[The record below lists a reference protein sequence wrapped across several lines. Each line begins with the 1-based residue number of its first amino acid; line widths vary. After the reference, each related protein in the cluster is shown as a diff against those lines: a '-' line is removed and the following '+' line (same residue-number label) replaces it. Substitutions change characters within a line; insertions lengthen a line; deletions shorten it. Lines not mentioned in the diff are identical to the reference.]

1 MADVQRLEGVADGD
15 PALARAPI
23 MEMARVL
30 GQLLRNEARID
41 QLEVETGG
49 QQRQRVDLW
58 RRTNLQAIEGAEQVI
73 AAVPATELDEATV
86 QILIAA
92 GYANNLADEAW
103 DVGVKDA
110 AARLALLLR
119 SALPV
124 VARKAGVDLEAFGA
138 EHYGQSA
145 RDWPFHPVRGA
156 AEARPAADARPA
168 RRLEPVAA
176 SDSGPSTAA
185 SSAAHGQAEAAI
197 MAARKVAAEATSG
210 IA

>member
-1 MADVQRLEGVADGD
+1 MADVQKFEGVADGD
-15 PALARAPI
+15 PTLSKAPI

-41 QLEVETGG
+41 QLEVQSGG

-58 RRTNLQAIEGAEQVI
+58 RHTNLQAIEGAEQVI
-73 AAVPATELDEATV
+73 AAVPAAELDEAV
-86 QILIAA
+86 IQILIAA

-103 DVGVKDA
+103 DVGLKDS

-124 VARKAGVDLEAFGA
+124 VARAAGVDLAEFGA
-138 EHYGQSA
+138 EHYGQGA
-145 RDWPFHPVRGA
+145 RDWPFHPVRSGA
-156 AEARPAADARPA
+156 DGRPA

-176 SDSGPSTAA
+176 AEA
-185 SSAAHGQAEAAI
+185 SPAGSETNGRAEVAGSAARQI
-197 MAARKVAAEATSG
+197 ARDATAG

>member
-1 MADVQRLEGVADGD
+1 MADVRTIEGVTDGD
-15 PALARAPI
+15 PAFGKAPI
-23 MEMARVL
+23 MDMARVL
-30 GQLLRNEARID
+30 TRLLRNEARID
-41 QLEVETGG
+41 QLEVQPGDQQG
-49 QQRQRVDLW
+49 QPVDLW
-58 RRTNLQAIEGAEQVI
+58 RRTNLQAIDGAERVI

-103 DVGVKDA
+103 DEDLKDT

-124 VARKAGVDLEAFGA
+124 VARAAGVDLEEFRA

-145 RDWPFHPVRGA
+145 RDWPFHPVRA
-156 AEARPAADARPA
+156 AGEGRPA

-176 SDSGPSTAA
+176 TETGPTKAA
-185 SSAAHGQAEAAI
+185 TSVANDQAEAAGLT
-197 MAARKVAAEATSG
+197 ARRVAAAATSG

>member
-1 MADVQRLEGVADGD
+1 MADVRTIEGVTDGD
-15 PALARAPI
+15 PTFSKAPI
-23 MEMARVL
+23 MDMARVL
-30 GQLLRNEARID
+30 TQLLRDEARID
-41 QLEVETGG
+41 QLEVQSGG
-49 QQRQRVDLW
+49 QQGQPVDLW
-58 RRTNLQAIEGAEQVI
+58 RRTNLQAIDGAEQVI

-103 DVGVKDA
+103 DVDLKDT

-124 VARKAGVDLEAFGA
+124 VARSAGVDLEEFRA
-138 EHYGQSA
+138 EHYGQST
-145 RDWPFHPVRGA
+145 RDWPFHPVRA
-156 AEARPAADARPA
+156 AGEGRPA

-176 SDSGPSTAA
+176 TENGPAKAVSNAA
-185 SSAAHGQAEAAI
+185 NDQAEAAVLT
-197 MAARKVAAEATSG
+197 ARRVAAAATNG